1 MLSGHDQEFEHGD
14 GVHWRPRPARGLILR
29 VQEKRK
35 KQAMESADKA
45 RLEEI
50 KRKQEEM
57 LRLMDARKRIEEERE
72 QLRVERA
79 AASFAMEA
87 QAKTHIAEIRQATK
101 QLELIEKRIQNAS
114 VAITRSSSFDAIVF
128 RMCKVFGLTQVELVS
143 KSRCKRVVFA
153 RQAVVYWACRRTDLS
168 LVRIGRLIGGKDH
181 STVLHSK
188 RKYPQLR
195 AEMGRKLRPTR

>member
-57 LRLMDARKRIEEERE
+57 LRLMDARKRVEEERE

-79 AASFAMEA
+79 AASFAIEA

-143 KSRCKRVVFA
+143 KSRCKRVVSA
-153 RQAVVYWACRRTDLS
+153 RMAVSYWACRRTELS
-168 LVRIGRLIGGKDH
+168 LGEIGRLLGGKDH
-181 STVLHSK
+181 STVLRSK

-195 AEMGRKLRPTR
+195 AKMGRKLRPTR